1 MEGQIAPRKKSSH
14 LMCGTPFWGVA
25 GAAGCAYLSYL
36 SYSRLVDADFS
47 WSHDWQSILTGA
59 VWIVLITGL
68 LSETRCWRERI
79 FFGFVFVNFTLWFVI
94 SVWTT
99 APISAVRD
107 LRRLSFAL
115 WALAAVASIVT
126 IFGSNASAG
135 ATTEDHERDSPEGA
149 K

>member
-1 MEGQIAPRKKSSH
+1 VEGQIAPRKKSSH
-14 LMCGTPFWGVA
+14 LMCGTPFWGIA

-126 IFGSNASAG
+126 IFGFNAPAG

>member
-36 SYSRLVDADFS
+36 SYSRLREGDLS

-59 VWIVLITGL
+59 VWIVLIAGL

-79 FFGFVFVNFTLWFVI
+79 FFGFIFVNFTLWFVI
-94 SVWTT
+94 SVWTA

-107 LRRLSFAL
+107 SRRLSFAL
-115 WALAAVASIVT
+115 WAVAAVASLAT
-126 IFGSNASAG
+126 IFSSKVPTG
-135 ATTEDHERDSPEGA
+135 ATTEDHDRHSSEGA

>member
-1 MEGQIAPRKKSSH
+1 
-14 LMCGTPFWGVA
+14 MCGTPFWGVA

-36 SYSRLVDADFS
+36 SYSRLRDADFS

-107 LRRLSFAL
+107 LRTLSFAL
-115 WALAAVASIVT
+115 WALAAVASL
-126 IFGSNASAG
+126 
-135 ATTEDHERDSPEGA
+135 ATTFTPKSPEGSRTQQ
-149 K
+149 

>member
-1 MEGQIAPRKKSSH
+1 
-14 LMCGTPFWGVA
+14 MCGTPFWGVA
-25 GAAGCAYLSYL
+25 GAVGCAYLSYL
-36 SYSRLVDADFS
+36 SYSRLREGDLS

-59 VWIVLITGL
+59 VWIVLIAGL

-94 SVWTT
+94 SVWTS

-107 LRRLSFAL
+107 LRKLSFAL
-115 WALAAVASIVT
+115 WALAAAASIMT
-126 IFGSNASAG
+126 IFGSKALAG
-135 ATTEDHERDSPEGA
+135 TPTEDRDSPEGE